1 MAVNDLTFN
10 QLATVLNSIVSQA
23 TGTAQITPT
32 TTGDFVS
39 VAQVGLKTGYDPIIS
54 AISQVLSRTIFSN
67 RPYNAKFSGL
77 RVTNQRY
84 GNHVRKLNTIDKA
97 WENDSRLTL
106 ADGYSIDQ
114 WTVNKPAILQTNFY
128 GENVYQKSLTIFR
141 DQLDSAFSGP
151 EEFGQFISMIM
162 QNASDMIEQAHES
175 TARATVANFIGGKIN
190 SDTANVIY
198 LLDEY
203 NADTGANI
211 DSQSV
216 FAPENYVPFVKWMY
230 GYINTLTSMMTERS
244 AKFHKNFTISD
255 SPVNI
260 MRHTPYDRMKCY
272 LFTKAMK
279 YISSTVFSDIFGPE
293 YLKMIDWE
301 DVNFWQSI
309 DDPMRIKVTP
319 SYNDTDGTLISSAV
333 AVNQDKIL
341 GVIFDEE
348 AMGYTVVN
356 QWSSPTPFNAK
367 GGYSNIYWHFTDRYW
382 NDFTENA
389 IVLVLDNAPDSPLT
403 RTLTSIAVTTPPT
416 KTTYVNGDEFATAGM
431 AVTATYTK
439 GDGTTATAVVSND
452 DLTIAPATLTTGL
465 TSVNIAYAEND
476 VIAMTT
482 QAITVNAS

>member
-333 AVNQDKIL
+333 AVW
-341 GVIFDEE
+341 F
-348 AMGYTVVN
+348 
-356 QWSSPTPFNAK
+356 
-367 GGYSNIYWHFTDRYW
+367 
-382 NDFTENA
+382 
-389 IVLVLDNAPDSPLT
+389 VL
-403 RTLTSIAVTTPPT
+403 
-416 KTTYVNGDEFATAGM
+416 M
-431 AVTATYTK
+431 
-439 GDGTTATAVVSND
+439 
-452 DLTIAPATLTTGL
+452 
-465 TSVNIAYAEND
+465 
-476 VIAMTT
+476 
-482 QAITVNAS
+482 